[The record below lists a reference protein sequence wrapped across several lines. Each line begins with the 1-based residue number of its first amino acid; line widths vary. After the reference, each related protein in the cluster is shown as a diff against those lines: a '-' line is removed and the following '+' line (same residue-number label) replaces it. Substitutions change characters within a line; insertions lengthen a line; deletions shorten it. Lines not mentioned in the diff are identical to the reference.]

1 MQKIVECVP
10 NFSEGRNPEV
20 VAAIVAAARAVSG
33 VLVLDQEM
41 DSDHHR
47 AVVTLA
53 GEPEAVGEAAVRCAR
68 LASERIDLRAHQG
81 AHPRIGATDVVPFI
95 PIRGV
100 TMDECVILARQVG
113 ARIGRDLNIPV
124 FLYERAATRQ
134 ERTNLEAIR
143 RGNLEG
149 LASRLADDAAWVPD
163 FGPPRLHP
171 TAGATIVGA
180 RPALIAFNVNL
191 ATDNLE
197 IAKAIAKVV
206 RFSSGGLPCVKGLGV
221 PLTTRGMVQV
231 SMNLTD
237 FEVTPIHV
245 AFEAVRKE
253 AEQRGTSVAGSEIVG
268 LVPHAALL
276 QASEYF
282 LKVERFDPT
291 QVLETRLEIELAKES
306 PHTSRQTLHEFVE
319 AVAAGTPTPGG
330 GSVAALA
337 GSLAAA
343 LGLMACRVSRV
354 TSGKAGP
361 PGASP
366 CGPSFE
372 PEETRLDAI
381 GRELRSLIQADAEAF
396 EKVLQAYRM
405 PKTDPVRAEAITASL
420 ERATEVP
427 LRTATL
433 ASETVRLLKGIEAR
447 TKPSVS
453 SDLRVGVLMATACIT
468 GGLANVEINM
478 KTLKNHEFVGRVS
491 RQVEEIKRILEEHKA
506 L

>member
-1 MQKIVECVP
+1 MNRIVECVP

-68 LASERIDLRAHQG
+68 VARERIDLRVHQG
-81 AHPRIGATDVVPFI
+81 AHPRVGATDVVPLI
-95 PIRGV
+95 PISGV
-100 TMDECVILARQVG
+100 TMEECVGLAKRVSE
-113 ARIGRDLNIPV
+113 RIGRELGIPV
-124 FLYERAATRQ
+124 FLYERAASHESRI
-134 ERTNLEAIR
+134 NLEAIR
-143 RGNLEG
+143 KGGLEG
-149 LASRLADDAAWVPD
+149 LAGRMAADPAWAPD
-163 FGPPRLHP
+163 YGPGQLHP
-171 TAGATIVGA
+171 SAGATIVGA

-231 SMNLTD
+231 SMNLTN

-253 AEQRGTSVAGSEIVG
+253 AEQRGTRVAGSEIVG
-268 LVPHAALL
+268 LVPQAALL

-282 LKVERFDPT
+282 LKVERFDLT
-291 QVLETRLEIELAKES
+291 QVLETRIEMVLSKITPDA
-306 PHTSRQTLHEFVE
+306 SRLTLHGFLD
-319 AVAAGTPTPGG
+319 AVAAGASTPGG

-343 LGLMACRVSRV
+343 LGLMACRVSRLAA
-354 TSGKAGP
+354 GKAGP
-361 PGASP
+361 PDASP

-372 PEETRLDAI
+372 AEETRLDAI
-381 GRELRSLIQADAEAF
+381 GQELRSLIQADAEAF

-405 PKTDPVRAEAITASL
+405 PKTDPLRAEAITASL
-420 ERATEVP
+420 ERATDVP

-433 ASETVRLLKGIEAR
+433 ASETVRLLKGLEAR

-453 SDLRVGVLMATACIT
+453 SDLMVGVLMATACGA

-478 KTLKNHEFVGRVS
+478 KTLNNHEFVVRVS

>member
-1 MQKIVECVP
+1 MNRIVECVP
-10 NFSEGRNPEV
+10 NFSEGRNPDT

-47 AVVTLA
+47 AVITLA

-68 LASERIDLRAHQG
+68 VASERIDLRVHQG

-100 TMDECVILARQVG
+100 TMDECVVLARQVG
-113 ARIGRDLNIPV
+113 SRIGRDLNIPV

-231 SMNLTD
+231 SMNLTN
-237 FEVTPIHV
+237 FEATPIHV

-253 AEQRGTSVAGSEIVG
+253 AEQRGTRVAGSEIIG
-268 LVPHAALL
+268 LVPQAALL

-291 QVLETRLEIELAKES
+291 QVLETRLEMKLAEA
-306 PHTSRQTLHEFVE
+306 PLHASRLTLHGFVE
-319 AVAAGTPTPGG
+319 SVAAGTPTPGG

-343 LGLMACRVSRV
+343 LGLMACRVSRS
-354 TSGKAGP
+354 TPGKAGP

-381 GRELRSLIQADAEAF
+381 GQEFRSLIQADAEAF

-433 ASETVRLLKGIEAR
+433 ASETVRLLKGLEGR

-453 SDLRVGVLMATACIT
+453 SDLRVGILMATACGA

-478 KTLKNHEFVGRVS
+478 KTLNNHEFVVRVS
-491 RQVEEIKRILEEHKA
+491 RQVKEIKRILEEQKA